1 MGAVED
7 YITYYGARQWQ
18 QLRTV
23 FDHLDFKRTGYNDL
37 FTDADKYVDFLEE
50 IVPTFGADY
59 QLEIERIV
67 YTPGEKVAFAQFVEH
82 LELKGAMTDIP
93 ETIIFDL
100 NDDGLIR
107 RMSLYIKQ
115 PGGPAQVDGENAIG
129 VPADLLFG

>member
-7 YITYYGARQWQ
+7 HFSYYGALQWQ

-23 FDHLDFKRTGYNDL
+23 FDHSDFKRSGYNDL

-50 IVPTFGADY
+50 MVPTFGADY
-59 QLEIERIV
+59 QLETERIV
-67 YTPGEKVAFAQFVEH
+67 YTPGEEVAFAQFVEH
-82 LELKGAMTDIP
+82 LELKGVMTEIP

-100 NDDGLIR
+100 NDDGLIW

-115 PGGPAQVDGENAIG
+115 PGGPAQVDGEHAKG
-129 VPADLLFG
+129 ATAG